1 MNNILLTL
9 GFFCALNSCKTRNK
23 IIDRDDLKSIIIEIN
38 YRDSSIASKREIS
51 NPDTLTRI
59 VDYFND
65 SEKTPIKFLPT
76 CKFILLHLNGKEEV
90 VFVSGQSLKYNGV
103 TYKSSKNIEQIIGR

>member
-1 MNNILLTL
+1 MDPPGNSSFWILFLLSKLQESHKTL
-9 GFFCALNSCKTRNK
+9 S
-23 IIDRDDLKSIIIEIN
+23 
-38 YRDSSIASKREIS
+38 ASKREIS

-76 CKFILLHLNGKEEV
+76 CKFILLHLDEKEEV

-103 TYKSSKNIEQIIGR
+103 TYKSSKNIEQIIVRWNTGYK